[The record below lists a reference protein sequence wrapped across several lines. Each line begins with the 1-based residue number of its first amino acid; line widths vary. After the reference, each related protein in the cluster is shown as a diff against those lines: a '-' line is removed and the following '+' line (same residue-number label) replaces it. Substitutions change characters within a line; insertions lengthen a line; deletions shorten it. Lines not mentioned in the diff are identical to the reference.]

1 MAAKAPSLSEAL
13 TSGFL
18 TCTICLE
25 RLRHP
30 KILPCLHSYCQ
41 ECLRKLAG
49 GRKELQCP
57 ECRERVALPQG
68 GVGALRTNFF
78 INGLLDLV
86 HPTGEAEPTCSLC
99 PLIGQEA
106 GRPAVS
112 RCLDCADDMC
122 RDCASGHRCSRLTH
136 LHRVVAMKDYL
147 SGEHD
152 EEIRKRQALQ
162 CKEHTG
168 EELRFFCTPLPAGA
182 HLQHPCL
189 PLAEAAQA
197 RRPVIVELLAGVEET
212 VQVIRAGR
220 ASLEREAAQLQ
231 VREASIRD
239 AVEQACSRAVQRLL
253 AQQEEVLAQ
262 LADYVKERQ
271 KACQAL
277 CSDLEFQEQVASSTV
292 AFAQKVLGLGREV
305 EIVSLEQVICERLRH
320 LQGFSWEPLATR
332 LPCLEVDAEIEGS
345 GPCLFHLEF
354 REESPTGV
362 PEGPK
367 EEATKGAKKKTH
379 LPCLEVNTESPTGV
393 PEGPKE
399 EATKGAKKKTHL
411 PCLEVNAEI
420 PTGVPEGPK
429 EEATKGAK
437 KKTHLPCLEVD
448 AEIPTGV
455 PEGPKEAATKGAKKK
470 RRKQQQQVQPAR
482 EGSQITTLILRGCL
496 HAVAPVPAP
505 KVPGTPL
512 LTPKPLFSCSF
523 CVTIPSDKKCPLVTG
538 LCPFGSGELLVAD
551 NQNQN
556 LNDVAPVSLAT
567 VGSKVAFTAGSCLYL
582 LNGEG
587 DLVWQKALGQGQ
599 ASHAVAALGGDR
611 MAVCVAGQL
620 EVYDLEGRLLEKI
633 VPEDNA
639 DRCLVFLA
647 NHKDGFVGSDWYR
660 CSVVLFTRTG
670 QLVAECSEEQLGEC
684 QPGAVCADTMGII
697 YVVLRELN
705 KVVAFSPSGEE
716 LGAFLTAENS
726 IDRPRA
732 VTVARGGRFAVA
744 LSNGTVHIFRIRYQ
758 GK

>member
-1 MAAKAPSLSEAL
+1 MAARAPSLSEAL

-25 RLRHP
+25 RLRCP

-57 ECRERVALPQG
+57 ECRERVALPEG

-86 HPTGEAEPTCSLC
+86 RPAGEAEPTCSLC
-99 PLIGQEA
+99 PLIGQEVS
-106 GRPAVS
+106 RPAVS

-122 RDCASGHRCSRLTH
+122 RDCARGHRCSRLTH
-136 LHRVVAMKDYL
+136 LHCVVAMEDYL
-147 SGEHD
+147 SGKHD
-152 EEIRKRQALQ
+152 EEIRKRQELR

-168 EELRFFCTPLPAGA
+168 EELRFFCTPCAALLCRECRLGP

-189 PLAEAAQA
+189 PLAEASQA
-197 RRPVIVELLAGVEET
+197 RRPVIMELLAGVEET
-212 VQVIRAGR
+212 VQVIRTGR

-231 VREASIRD
+231 VRAASIRD
-239 AVEQACSRAVQRLL
+239 AVEQACSRVMQRLL
-253 AQQEEVLAQ
+253 AHQEEVLGQ
-262 LADYVKERQ
+262 LADYVEERQ

-332 LPCLEVDAEIEGS
+332 LPCLVVDAEIEGS
-345 GPCLFHLEF
+345 SPRLFHLEF
-354 REESPTGV
+354 REESPAGV
-362 PEGPK
+362 PEGY
-367 EEATKGAKKKTH
+367 
-379 LPCLEVNTESPTGV
+379 
-393 PEGPKE
+393 
-399 EATKGAKKKTHL
+399 
-411 PCLEVNAEI
+411 
-420 PTGVPEGPK
+420 
-429 EEATKGAK
+429 
-437 KKTHLPCLEVD
+437 
-448 AEIPTGV
+448 
-455 PEGPKEAATKGAKKK
+455 KEAATKGAKKK
-470 RRKQQQQVQPAR
+470 KGKQQQPA
-482 EGSQITTLILRGCL
+482 EEASQTT
-496 HAVAPVPAP
+496 VPP
-505 KVPGTPL
+505 LKVPETPL
-512 LTPKPLFSCSF
+512 LTPKPFFSCSF
-523 CVTIPSDKKCPLVTG
+523 WVKTPSDKKRPQVTG

-551 NQNQN
+551 KQNQK
-556 LNDVAPVSLAT
+556 LKRFSLQGEFKGTIPVPSGVAPVSVAV
-567 VGSKVAFTAGSCLYL
+567 VGSKVAFTAESCLYL

-587 DLVWQKALGQGQ
+587 GLVWQKALGQGQ
-599 ASHAVAALGGDR
+599 ASHAVVALGGDR
-611 MAVCVAGQL
+611 VAVCVAGQL

-633 VPEDNA
+633 VPEGSA
-639 DRCLVFLA
+639 ERCLVFLA
-647 NHKDGFVGSDWYR
+647 SRKGGFVGSDWYR
-660 CSVVLFTRTG
+660 RSVVLFTRTG

-684 QPGAVCADTMGII
+684 QPGAVCADATGII

-705 KVVAFSPSGEE
+705 KVVAFSPGGEE

-726 IDRPRA
+726 IDRPRV
-732 VTVARGGRFAVA
+732 VTVAGEGRFAVA
-744 LSNGTVHIFRIRYQ
+744 LSNGTIHIFRIRYQ

>member
-25 RLRHP
+25 RLRRP

-57 ECRERVALPQG
+57 ECREGVALPEG

-86 HPTGEAEPTCSLC
+86 RPAGKAQPTCSLC

-106 GRPAVS
+106 SRPAVS

-122 RDCASGHRCSRLTH
+122 QDCASGHRCSRLTH
-136 LHRVVAMKDYL
+136 LHLVVAMEDYL

-152 EEIRKRQALQ
+152 EEIRKRQALR
-162 CKEHTG
+162 CKEHAG
-168 EELRFFCTPLPAGA
+168 EELRFFCTPCAAVLCRECRLGA

-189 PLAEAAQA
+189 SLPEAAQA
-197 RRPVIVELLAGVEET
+197 RRPVIVELLSGVEET
-212 VQVIRAGR
+212 VQVIRMGR
-220 ASLEREAAQLQ
+220 ANLEREAAQLQ

-239 AVEQACSRAVQRLL
+239 AVEQACSRVVQRLL
-253 AQQEEVLAQ
+253 AHQEEVLAQ
-262 LADYVKERQ
+262 LEDYVKERQ

-332 LPCLEVDAEIEGS
+332 LPCLVVDAEIEGS
-345 GPCLFHLEF
+345 SPRLFHLEF
-354 REESPTGV
+354 REESPAGV
-362 PEGPK
+362 PEG
-367 EEATKGAKKKTH
+367 
-379 LPCLEVNTESPTGV
+379 N
-393 PEGPKE
+393 
-399 EATKGAKKKTHL
+399 
-411 PCLEVNAEI
+411 
-420 PTGVPEGPK
+420 
-429 EEATKGAK
+429 
-437 KKTHLPCLEVD
+437 
-448 AEIPTGV
+448 
-455 PEGPKEAATKGAKKK
+455 KEAATKGAKKK
-470 RRKQQQQVQPAR
+470 KKQVQPAE
-482 EGSQITTLILRGCL
+482 EGSQSTVLSLSD
-496 HAVAPVPAP
+496 VAPVPPP
-505 KVPGTPL
+505 KVPEASL

-523 CVTIPSDKKCPLVTG
+523 WVKTSSDKKRPQVTG

-551 NQNQN
+551 EQNQK
-556 LNDVAPVSLAT
+556 LKRFSLQGEFKGTVPVPSGVAPVSVAV

-587 DLVWQKALGQGQ
+587 GLVWQKALQRGQ
-599 ASHAVAALGGDR
+599 ASHAVVALGGDCV
-611 MAVCVAGQL
+611 AVCVAGHL

-633 VPEDNA
+633 VPKGSAE
-639 DRCLVFLA
+639 RCLVFLA
-647 NHKDGFVGSDWYR
+647 KRKDGFVGSDWYR
-660 CSVVLFTRTG
+660 RSVVLFTRTG
-670 QLVAECSEEQLGEC
+670 QLVAECSEDQLGKC
-684 QPGAVCADTMGII
+684 QPGAVCADATGII

-705 KVVAFSPSGEE
+705 KVVAFSPSGED

-726 IDRPRA
+726 IDRPRV
-732 VTVARGGRFAVA
+732 VTVTGEGRFAVA

>member
-25 RLRHP
+25 RLRRP

-57 ECRERVALPQG
+57 ECREQVALPQG

-99 PLIGQEA
+99 PLIGQEP

-168 EELRFFCTPLPAGA
+168 EELRFFCTPCAVVLCRECRLGA

-379 LPCLEVNTESPTGV
+379 LPCLEVN
-393 PEGPKE
+393 
-399 EATKGAKKKTHL
+399 
-411 PCLEVNAEI
+411 AEI

-437 KKTHLPCLEVD
+437 KK
-448 AEIPTGV
+448 
-455 PEGPKEAATKGAKKK
+455 
-470 RRKQQQQVQPAR
+470 RRKQQQQVPPVK
-482 EGSQITTLILRGCL
+482 EGFHMTTLILRGCQQ
-496 HAVAPVPAP
+496 AVAPVPPP
-505 KVPGTPL
+505 KIPGTPL

-551 NQNQN
+551 KQNQN
-556 LNDVAPVSLAT
+556 LKRFSLKGEFKGTVPVPSGVAPVSVAV

-599 ASHAVAALGGDR
+599 ASHAVAALEGDH

-633 VPEDNA
+633 VPEDSA

-660 CSVVLFTRTG
+660 RSVVLFTRTG

-684 QPGAVCADTMGII
+684 QPGAVCADATGII

-705 KVVAFSPSGEE
+705 KVVAFSRRGKE
-716 LGAFLTAENS
+716 LGAFLTAKNS
-726 IDRPRA
+726 INRPRV
-732 VTVARGGRFAVA
+732 VTVAGKRRFAVA